1 MRTKVVPIMDVLQH
15 RRAFLPVY
23 RALKENPD
31 KNRTVLD
38 TVDDRINSLKGSNQP
53 LGIHHR
59 FQTIP
64 KTYARKYSLQSLY
77 HFELPADYRL
87 MYTVR
92 RGQNGKEAL
101 LLQILTHDQYNK
113 ILGYFKKK
121 SH

>member
-1 MRTKVVPIMDVLQH
+1 MDVLQH
-15 RRAFLPVY
+15 RDDFLPVY
-23 RALKENPD
+23 HALKENPG

-38 TVDDRINSLKGSNQP
+38 AVDDKINSLKNSNQP
-53 LGIHHR
+53 LGIHHQL
-59 FQTIP
+59 QTIP
-64 KTYARKYSLQSLY
+64 KTYVKKYSLQLLC
-77 HFELPADYRL
+77 HFELPADHRL

-113 ILGYFKKK
+113 IFGYFKKK